1 MKIQEIRELATK
13 DLVERLETEVTK
25 LQQLKL
31 KHAITPLENPSQIKE
46 ARRTIARM
54 KTELRQRELNK

>member
-25 LQQLKL
+25 LQQL
-31 KHAITPLENPSQIKE
+31 
-46 ARRTIARM
+46 
-54 KTELRQRELNK
+54 RQRELNK